1 MSPHLKES
9 RSEGSRSISG
19 PEATSTRSGIE
30 RLTFSEGWFDQY
42 LDHSPSHGP
51 SAVGFV
57 HRFGLIGLFEPT
69 VIRSVEIRL
78 REPLAREEAMKGLFW
93 MLSDEKGSKRQTALA
108 DVVLTLL
115 ELSSDAVEKTALV
128 RVCRRYCDRAVCVDS
143 SL

>member
-1 MSPHLKES
+1 
-9 RSEGSRSISG
+9 
-19 PEATSTRSGIE
+19 
-30 RLTFSEGWFDQY
+30 
-42 LDHSPSHGP
+42 
-51 SAVGFV
+51 
-57 HRFGLIGLFEPT
+57 
-69 VIRSVEIRL
+69 
-78 REPLAREEAMKGLFW
+78 